1 MSRGCSFP
9 VTDAPGSPLVRA
21 YRVHALPLESTITFG
36 TVICYPVM
44 STFRYSPLFL
54 FALFLVGLS
63 AFSLKKNSE
72 SRVDAARTF
81 YLEGINAFRSSVS
94 DLDEKIRGIGDAR
107 TSVDEAQ
114 DAFRSARAAWKR
126 IEFLT
131 GYLDRFA
138 ADKVNGAALVRVNES
153 DLQRS
158 LIYPE
163 GFQVIEE
170 LLFADD
176 PTAEKTELAKMTERL
191 LYRVGKMKEF
201 AATVPIR
208 DRYMFEALREGV
220 LRVPLLGLTGFDS
233 PVILN
238 SIPEAVAAMQGLS
251 DGYRLYGGQVKAAAP
266 QVARRTEQLFSE
278 AISYLKQHDDFDGFD
293 RLAFIRSY
301 VNPLYSELLAA
312 HYALGYPTYSQVG
325 RYTRPLRYEAENI
338 FAADALNPFFYSPDP
353 NDFYDERRAELGRLL
368 FFDPVL
374 SHNNLRSCAS
384 CHNPDLAFTDGRKTS
399 LDISAE
405 NPLGRNAPSMINVAF
420 QSKYFWDGRTEHLE
434 HQIED
439 VLLNHSEMRATF
451 ERIIEKL
458 RQSPEYRD
466 LFAEAFRGTTDT
478 AVTKFGITRSL
489 ATYLRSL
496 TAMNSPFD
504 RYARGETEEIKP
516 AVKRGFNL
524 FMGKAKCGTC
534 HFAPTFNG
542 TVPPAFVETETEVLG
557 VPSTPDTVHP
567 VLDTDAGR
575 FSRHQD
581 EIYRRSFKTMTVRNA
596 ELTAPY
602 MHNGVFAT
610 LEEVVDFY
618 DRGGG
623 DGLGLDVPNQTLPP
637 DRLNL
642 TAGEKSD
649 LVAFMKSLTDTAG
662 TTRRPEKLP
671 TFPGKAEWN
680 SRLVGGE
687 Y

>member
-1 MSRGCSFP
+1 MS
-9 VTDAPGSPLVRA
+9 
-21 YRVHALPLESTITFG
+21 I
-36 TVICYPVM
+36 
-44 STFRYSPLFL
+44 FRYSPLVL
-54 FALFLVGLS
+54 FALLLLGLS
-63 AFSLKKNSE
+63 AFSLKKHSE

-81 YLEGINAFRSSVS
+81 YLEGLEAFRASVS
-94 DLDEKIRGIGDAR
+94 TLDEKVGGMTDAR
-107 TSVDEAQ
+107 KTVDESRE
-114 DAFRSARAAWKR
+114 AFRAARASWKR

-170 LLFADD
+170 LLFGDD
-176 PTAEKTELAKMTERL
+176 PVAEKVELEKMTERL
-191 LYRVGKMKEF
+191 RYRADKMREF

-238 SIPEAVAAMQGLS
+238 SLPEAVAAMQGLS
-251 DGYRLYGGQVKAAAP
+251 DGYQLYGEQMKTVAP
-266 QVARRTEQLFSE
+266 AVARRIEQLFND
-278 AISYLKQHDDFDGFD
+278 AIVYLKESDDFDTFD
-293 RLAFIRSY
+293 RLAFIREY
-301 VNPLYSELLAA
+301 VNPLYGELLAA

-325 RYTRPLRYEAENI
+325 RYTRPLRYEAGNI
-338 FAADALNPFFYSPDP
+338 FASDVLNPFFYSPDP
-353 NDFYDERRAELGRLL
+353 NDFYDEGQAELGRLL

-405 NPLGRNAPSMINVAF
+405 NPLGRNAPSMVNVAF

-458 RQSPEYRD
+458 RQSQEYRT
-466 LFAEAFRGTTDT
+466 LFADAFSGTSDT
-478 AVTKFGITRSL
+478 AVTKFAITRSL
-489 ATYLRSL
+489 ATYLRTL
-496 TAMNSPFD
+496 TALNSPFD
-504 RYARGETEEIKP
+504 RYARGETQEIEP

-534 HFAPTFNG
+534 HFAPMFNG
-542 TVPPAFVETETEVLG
+542 TVPPSFVETETEVLG

-567 VLDTDAGR
+567 VLDDDPGR
-575 FSRHQD
+575 FSRHLD

-623 DGLGLDVPNQTLPP
+623 HGLGLDVPNQTLPP

-642 TAGEKSD
+642 TVGEKND
-649 LVAFMKSLTDTAG
+649 LIAFMKSLTDTVG
-662 TTRRPEKLP
+662 TSGRPEHLP
-671 TFPGKAEWN
+671 AFPGKPEWN
-680 SRLVGGE
+680 SRVVGGE